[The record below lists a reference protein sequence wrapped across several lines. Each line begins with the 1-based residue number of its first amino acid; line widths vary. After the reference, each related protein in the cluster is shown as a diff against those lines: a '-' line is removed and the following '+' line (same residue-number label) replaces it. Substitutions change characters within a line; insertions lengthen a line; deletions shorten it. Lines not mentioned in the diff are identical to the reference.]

1 MRRFRLST
9 LLVGL
14 NAALVLLAVVAV
26 AAAAAR
32 LLGRFADEQGQRRVS
47 LAGAGALQAVARS
60 EGDVRTSAHLLSERA
75 TLVRLLGSGDGAGL
89 VSFLDR
95 FRATSHLTACAAFS
109 GGRLRGVGGAPLPW
123 GEILAR
129 VGNVG
134 SDGVILLRRPGE
146 PLLLTAAAPV
156 AASPGAVVV
165 TALALDPAY
174 AAAVSAQIGLPVE
187 VVDVGA
193 ALAREGDPALP
204 LYQRVLDSGRPVSAR
219 IAGAGRYAAALP
231 LRAPSGKVAALVTTL
246 LPTSALAAELR
257 PVVRGLLL
265 LALVVALLATLS
277 GLAVG
282 RHLARPVQALT
293 TAAARIG
300 RGDLDTPMP
309 PVPEGAGAEVGTL
322 AATMEEMRRRLLGLT
337 AELRRRQAEAEA
349 ILSGIAVGVF
359 EVDRDRRVR
368 YLNPQAAALLG
379 IRPEEAIGRFCGD
392 VLRPEGP
399 DGVRPCEER
408 CPIVHARFRGIA
420 RATEHLVL
428 TNGGRRTV
436 ALTSSQPAGDR
447 QFQVM
452 RDETEVEATR
462 RLRDTVL
469 ANISHEFKTPLA
481 AQLAS
486 IELLRDRLPELDAGP
501 AGSAGDAGEAAGLV
515 ESLERGTLRLTQ
527 LVDNLLESVRIESGE
542 AGIRRRPV
550 ALDEVVEQAAELMRP
565 LLGQRGQRLEVDL
578 PYPLPAIVG
587 DAPRLTQVFVNL
599 LANAN
604 KFAPEGTVI
613 AIRGAVEP
621 GGVALWVEDE
631 GPGLPAGGP
640 GSLFERFVRSAG
652 EEPVESGMGLGLWIV
667 KSIVER
673 HGGRVEAE
681 SRREGSGARGARI
694 RVVLP
699 QALGERE
706 VA

>member
-1 MRRFRLST
+1 MRRVSLST

-14 NAALVLLAVVAV
+14 NAALVLLAVLAV
-26 AAAAAR
+26 AAAATR
-32 LLGRFADEQGQRRVS
+32 LLGRFADEQGRRRVT

-60 EGDVRTSAHLLSERA
+60 EGEVSTSAHLLAERA
-75 TLVRLLGSGDGAGL
+75 TLARLVAAGDERGL
-89 VSFLDR
+89 VPFLER
-95 FRATSHLTACAAFS
+95 FRATSHLTGSAVFAGPRLLAAA
-109 GGRLRGVGGAPLPW
+109 GAPLPW
-123 GEILAR
+123 SEILTRAG
-129 VGNVG
+129 GNEG
-134 SDGVILLRRPGE
+134 GVLLRRAGAP
-146 PLLLTAAAPV
+146 PLLA
-156 AASPGAVVV
+156 AASPVVAIPGAVALA
-165 TALALDPAY
+165 ALALDRPY
-174 AAAVSAQIGLPVE
+174 ARAVSTQIGLPVD
-187 VVDVGA
+187 VVDAVE
-193 ALAREGDPALP
+193 ARARQDDPVLP
-204 LYQRVLDSGRPVSAR
+204 LYERALDTGHPVAAR

-231 LRAPSGKVAALVTTL
+231 LRSPSGEVAALVTTL
-246 LPTSALAAELR
+246 LPTATIGAELR
-257 PVVRGLLL
+257 PVVQGFLL
-265 LALVVALLATLS
+265 LALAVALLAVLS

-282 RHLARPVQALT
+282 RRLARPVQALT

-300 RGDLDTPMP
+300 RGDLETPLP

-322 AATMEEMRRRLLGLT
+322 AATMEEMRRRLFGLT
-337 AELRRRQAEAEA
+337 AELRRRQAETEA

-359 EVDRDRRVR
+359 EVDRDRRIQ

-379 IRPEEAIGRFCGD
+379 VKPEEAIGRFCGD

-399 DGVRPCEER
+399 PGIAGVRPCDEH
-408 CPIVHARFRGIA
+408 CPIVHARFRGTA

-428 TNGGRRTV
+428 ANGGRRTV

-486 IELLRDRLPELDAGP
+486 IELLRERLPEVG
-501 AGSAGDAGEAAGLV
+501 GGEAEGLV

-527 LVDNLLESVRIESGE
+527 LIDNLLESVRIESGE

-550 ALDEVVEQAAELMRP
+550 ALDEVVEEAVEATSP
-565 LLGQRGQRLEVDL
+565 LLAQRGQRLEVDL
-578 PYPLPAIVG
+578 PYPLPSIVG

-604 KFAPEGTVI
+604 KFSPPGSTI
-613 AIRGAVEP
+613 AIRGTVEP
-621 GGVALWVEDE
+621 AGIALWVEDE
-631 GPGLPAGGP
+631 GPGLPEGGAGT
-640 GSLFERFVRSAG
+640 LFERFVRSAG
-652 EEPVESGMGLGLWIV
+652 EEPAESGMGLGLWIV

-681 SRREGSGARGARI
+681 SRTDLPEGKGTRLRI
-694 RVVLP
+694 VLP
-699 QALGERE
+699 RGESERE

>member
-9 LLVGL
+9 LLLGL
-14 NAALVLLAVVAV
+14 NAALVLLAAAAL
-26 AAAAAR
+26 AAAATR
-32 LLGRFADEQGQRRVS
+32 HPLLAFGV
-47 LAGAGALQAVARS
+47 
-60 EGDVRTSAHLLSERA
+60 
-75 TLVRLLGSGDGAGL
+75 
-89 VSFLDR
+89 
-95 FRATSHLTACAAFS
+95 AAF
-109 GGRLRGVGGAPLPW
+109 
-123 GEILAR
+123 
-129 VGNVG
+129 
-134 SDGVILLRRPGE
+134 
-146 PLLLTAAAPV
+146 
-156 AASPGAVVV
+156 
-165 TALALDPAY
+165 
-174 AAAVSAQIGLPVE
+174 
-187 VVDVGA
+187 
-193 ALAREGDPALP
+193 
-204 LYQRVLDSGRPVSAR
+204 
-219 IAGAGRYAAALP
+219 
-231 LRAPSGKVAALVTTL
+231 
-246 LPTSALAAELR
+246 
-257 PVVRGLLL
+257 
-265 LALVVALLATLS
+265 ALLAGVVLS
-277 GLAVG
+277 
-282 RHLARPVQALT
+282 RQLARPVRALT

-309 PVPEGAGAEVGTL
+309 QVPDGAGAEVWSL
-322 AATMEEMRRRLLGLT
+322 AVTMEEMRRRLLGLT
-337 AELRRRQAEAEA
+337 AELRRRQAAAEA

-379 IRPEEAIGRFCGD
+379 IAPEEAIGRFCGD

-428 TNGGRRTV
+428 ANGGRRTV
-436 ALTSSQPAGDR
+436 SLTSSQPAGDR

-452 RDETEVEATR
+452 RDETEIEATR

-486 IELLRDRLPELDAGP
+486 IELLRDRLPELDAG
-501 AGSAGDAGEAAGLV
+501 AGGSAGDAGGAGEAAGLV

-604 KFAPEGTVI
+604 KFAPEGTTI

-681 SRREGSGARGARI
+681 SRREGSGPRGARI